1 MTTRL
6 LLRTAPLPDCLIP
19 VPLHPTRLRQRG
31 YNQALEI
38 ARPLSTRLQIPL
50 EIDAVRRIR
59 ATPAQAL
66 LPLKERARNVRG
78 AFVARR
84 RFDGQ
89 RVAIVDDVM
98 TSGHTANSLAQC
110 LRRAGAENIEV
121 WVVARA

>member
-1 MTTRL
+1 MLPRL
-6 LLRTAPLPDCLIP
+6 LRRPAPPPDCLIP

-38 ARPLSTRLQIPL
+38 ARPIAARLKIPL
-50 EIDAVRRIR
+50 EVHAVRRIR

-66 LPLKERARNVRG
+66 LPLRERARNVRG
-78 AFVARR
+78 AFFART
-84 RFDGQ
+84 RFDGR

-110 LRRAGAENIEV
+110 LRRAGAEDIEV